1 MAIVLGTSPVWRFFL
16 NGAPAA
22 NAVMRFWKNSD
33 RDTTQPAYLDAGG
46 TNAVTEISLNANGEP
61 ASQLYFNDALVYY
74 ITVTNQSNSIVY
86 YEIQG
91 YVPGVTNVTTNFY
104 LQQNYAPNP
113 QFYFHKNDAVSL
125 STGVPA
131 AIAPPTWFA
140 DMDYTVAPT
149 TFDAVTFSSPVAGS
163 TDIGARTD
171 VTPSSFLKYTKTE
184 NVAGQTFKRIYFKI
198 PTVRAF
204 AGESITLKMDMKA
217 SVAMTANLFYQ
228 QNLGSGGTGSGLQA
242 QTTLDT
248 VNISTGWETLS
259 ASATIAALDGLD
271 IGTNEDD
278 YIIFGVDLVGLIGV
292 ASGSVDIVNVQ
303 MFQGDNDID
312 YAYSDP
318 FYDTALSLPVPL
330 RPVGDG
336 VSTDSGKQVTVNSD
350 GFYHLATQAQ
360 VEDNLIWGGDFTTNP
375 WQEGTTQT
383 FGIRQVA
390 TGVFPGASPQGENIA
405 SYATDGFKVITVD
418 ARATTTPPGKFQI
431 TASKSAL
438 APAFSDANYQT
449 DNSLSLVLSANPQ
462 GTLAASDLI
471 RLQHVIEGYDWNP
484 AKERPVSM
492 GFWCRSNIVGTYS
505 VALTNSGNDLTY
517 IHEYEIT
524 QVDTWTF
531 IEFQVPAY
539 SGGTWDYTNGTGLQ
553 ISWTLASGSTGIT
566 PTANKDQWLNLPGK
580 FATDALPTTWASTA
594 SANFYIALPQ
604 LHEGTALP
612 TYPRKS
618 AGEVFR
624 KALRYFERSLKP
636 GKPAIIASQ
645 YRQYDLRLGAVINPE
660 YYSNVRQGIVIAD
673 GGFEG
678 LNNAN
683 ATTLNIKYVSGG
695 QESFTEPKRAR
706 PHMYHYGFSGGFARI
721 IAGYIS
727 ELTSSSVNMAA
738 NTNLTPHLTYQ
749 ADQSDWIMTTETSTG
764 CPVVT
769 SATAG
774 NQAQYHWIADARY

>member
-46 TNAVTEISLNANGEP
+46 TNAVTELSLNANGEP

-149 TFDAVTFSSPVAGS
+149 TFDAVTFSSPAAGS

-171 VTPSSFLKYTKTE
+171 VTPTSFLKYTKTD
-184 NVAGQTFKRIYFKI
+184 NVAGQTYKRIYFKI

-204 AGESITLKMDMKA
+204 AGETITLKMDIKA

-228 QNLGSGGTGSGLQA
+228 QDLGTGGTGSGIQA

-248 VNISTGWETLS
+248 INLTTGWITHS
-259 ASATIAALDGLD
+259 ASATITALDGLN
-271 IGTNEDD
+271 IGTDEND

-292 ASGSVDIVNVQ
+292 ASGTVDIVNVQ
-303 MFQGDNDID
+303 MFQGSNDID

-330 RPVGDG
+330 RPVGGG
-336 VSTDSGKQVTVNSD
+336 VSTDSGKQITVNSD
-350 GFYHLATQAQ
+350 GYYSLQSQGQA
-360 VEDNLIWGGDFTTNP
+360 ENNLIWGGDFTNNP
-375 WQEGTTQT
+375 WQEGAAS
-383 FGIRQVA
+383 VA
-390 TGVFPGASPQGENIA
+390 SGTSADISTYV
-405 SYATDGFKVITVD
+405 TDGYKLLTTD
-418 ARATTTPPGKFQI
+418 ARANPNKFAISHQRQ
-431 TASKSAL
+431 AN
-438 APAFSDANYQT
+438 APTFAQADYNTSD
-449 DNSLSLVLSANPQ
+449 SLYVELTGNAQ
-462 GTLAASDLI
+462 GTLAIGDLI
-471 RLQHVIEGYDWNP
+471 RLQHVIEGYDWAA

-492 GFWCRSNIVGTYS
+492 GFWCRSNVIGTYC

-524 QVDTWTF
+524 QADTWTF

-539 SGGTWDYTNGTGLQ
+539 SGGTWDYTTGTGLQ
-553 ISWTLASGSTGIT
+553 ISWTLASGTTGIT

-580 FATDALPTTWASTA
+580 IATDAITSTWASTA
-594 SANFYIALPQ
+594 NANFYISLPRMF
-604 LHEGTALP
+604 EGTSLAN
-612 TYPRKS
+612 YQRASK
-618 AGEVFR
+618 AGVLR
-624 KALRYFERSLKP
+624 KAQRYLERSINIGL
-636 GKPAIIASQ
+636 PAPVSGVPSTYAMNTAGGREYYKSLFMGRTIADAAAN
-645 YRQYDLRLGAVINPE
+645 YAGAVPVTSDWQGAQPFKEEKRITPSL
-660 YYSNVRQGIVIAD
+660 YYWTLTESGTNVQLERGYVAEIT
-673 GGFEG
+673 GGVQTNSGAAPNVTG
-678 LNNAN
+678 LNRRAVT
-683 ATTLNIKYVSGG
+683 ATYWQSTVNKGIPAYTGG
-695 QESFTEPKRAR
+695 TNN
-706 PHMYHYGFSGGFARI
+706 
-721 IAGYIS
+721 
-727 ELTSSSVNMAA
+727 TSV
-738 NTNLTPHLTYQ
+738 
-749 ADQSDWIMTTETSTG
+749 I
-764 CPVVT
+764 
-769 SATAG
+769 
-774 NQAQYHWIADARY
+774 YHWIADARY